1 MHLNYQ
7 SLNVGGRI
15 ILLTSSALSSAGY
28 KIEKNQKFGHHPF
41 IKERERLSVYGTD
54 EELLLY
60 SKLDI
65 AVSNLLKVS
74 GTDNQGKIEEERV
87 RERNIMIEMIN
98 LAEKCLLNRICV
110 DVFILHEDRLLS
122 DRYKKKEDNLV
133 FKDIAILSECSDRTG
148 GNTHYVTGS
157 FKKNENCMRLNEELS
172 HTIGQAYSA
181 DVILKLRTNN
191 GLKLHNYYG
200 VGNYQPLVGE
210 VEYSGIG
217 SDTTFCFTL
226 RHDSNTVLKDD
237 DKCHLQLAILYT
249 DINMRRL
256 VRVLN
261 LTLTASVSPA
271 VIFRHTD
278 LDCVITTITKIAVE
292 KALNY
297 PLSFKNN
304 IPITGMTTIT
314 DNMPCRDWLVSTAAD
329 ILKQYRK
336 HCSPQSPRGQLILPE
351 PLKLLPLYTLGLLK
365 HTAFVE
371 NFPIPKKSTMGP
383 LTFGNVQ
390 RLCVRASERAFEL
403 RRLRSLPVRS
413 TICTI
418 YPRFYSFRHCENFV
432 NENDNSFHSDSGS
445 GPSSQNGTAGGNGI
459 IKKSNSTDTG
469 LYLCSNLINSNGSES
484 PVPSTLYNLPTL
496 IPIENLGPESLTA
509 NLPPPLAVTSEA
521 IESDGLY
528 LLDDGVIMWFIIG
541 KSIPIDWLQ
550 QLFVGV
556 DVPLIGH
563 NRPQSVSFLSGD
575 KSPFLGEIAENI
587 ERVINISRQI
597 SSNKQGK
604 TII

>member
-1 MHLNYQ
+1 MD
-7 SLNVGGRI
+7 
-15 ILLTSSALSSAGY
+15 T
-28 KIEKNQKFGHHPF
+28 
-41 IKERERLSVYGTD
+41 
-54 EELLLY
+54 
-60 SKLDI
+60 
-65 AVSNLLKVS
+65 AVSNLLKLS
-74 GTDNQGKIEEERV
+74 GTDNQGKIEEERL
-87 RERNIMIEMIN
+87 RERNTMLHMIN

-122 DRYKKKEDNLV
+122 DRYRKKEDNLV

-157 FKKNENCMRLNEELS
+157 LKKNENCMRLNDELS
-172 HTIGQAYSA
+172 HTIGQTYSA

-200 VGNYQPLVGE
+200 IGNYQPLVGE

-226 RHDSNTVLKDD
+226 RHDSSTVLKDD
-237 DKCHLQLAILYT
+237 DKCHIQLAILYT

-278 LDCVITTITKIAVE
+278 LDCVIATITKIAVE

-297 PLSFKNN
+297 PLSYKNN
-304 IPITGMTTIT
+304 IPITGTAAIT
-314 DNMPCRDWLVSTAAD
+314 EHMPCRDWLVSTAAD

-418 YPRFYSFRHCENFV
+418 YPRFYSFRHCDSFV
-432 NENDNSFHSDSGS
+432 NENDNSFSSSHSDSGS
-445 GPSSQNGTAGGNGI
+445 GPSSQNGVTSGNGI
-459 IKKSNSTDTG
+459 IKKSNSTDNS

-484 PVPSTLYNLPTL
+484 PVPSTVYNSPAL

-509 NLPPPLAVTSEA
+509 ILPPPLAVTSEA

-541 KSIPIDWLQ
+541 KSIPLDWLQ

-556 DVPLIGH
+556 DAPLVGH
-563 NRPQSVSFLSGD
+563 NRPQSVTFLAGD

-587 ERVINISRQI
+587 EKVINISRQI

-604 TII
+604 LMIYRHFFFFNNDAILFQYFYTIILFNEIIFLT